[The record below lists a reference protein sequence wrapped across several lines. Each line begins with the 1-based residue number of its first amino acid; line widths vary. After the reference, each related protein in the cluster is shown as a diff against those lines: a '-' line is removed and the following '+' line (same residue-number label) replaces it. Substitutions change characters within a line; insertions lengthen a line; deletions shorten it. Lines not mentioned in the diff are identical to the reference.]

1 MVQASSAQNETDSPN
16 QRSRKIPQWAT
27 VDDELGPINQRPKVY
42 EHRDWVNG
50 FHNSPLT
57 RNPTKK
63 AVFWQ
68 CMHLIRVASRA
79 KELFDFIHDH
89 LCRCGEI
96 IVCFIHRR
104 VASTV
109 RKELR
114 CI

>member
-1 MVQASSAQNETDSPN
+1 MALASSAQNETDSPD
-16 QRSRKIPQWAT
+16 QRSREAPQWAT
-27 VDDELGPINQRPKVY
+27 MDDGFGPINPRPKVH

-50 FHNSPLT
+50 FHNLPLT
-57 RNPTKK
+57 RNPTKE

-68 CMHLIRVASRA
+68 CTRFASCA
-79 KELFDFIHDH
+79 KKLFDFIHDH

-104 VASTV
+104 VASAV
-109 RKELR
+109 RKEFR